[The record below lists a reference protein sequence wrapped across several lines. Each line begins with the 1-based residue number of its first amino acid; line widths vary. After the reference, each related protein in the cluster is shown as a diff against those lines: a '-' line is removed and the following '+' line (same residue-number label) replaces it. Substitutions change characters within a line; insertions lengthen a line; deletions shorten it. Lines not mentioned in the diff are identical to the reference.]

1 LGKSASEVVM
11 APTRKQAK
19 DAYDNPPI
27 AAKLP
32 ERCAAAL
39 TYFDEERNGW
49 GKKMI
54 CKKAGICL
62 STFNKALR
70 ARGDPSKPAPKGKG
84 QQPLLSETVLARL
97 VEEVTRTSFRFGAPE
112 STMQF
117 VGMLKQVMREEAGND
132 FLDWDF
138 SDSWLQKLKQQF
150 LTVERASQKSPDR
163 VRALET
169 LRNSLSLA
177 ATLWWMIRDGLQEEL
192 FYSSD
197 DVSVLLNKMNDKPK
211 VITTKAAK
219 AVMEKQGLAISATTT
234 TEKQRVVT
242 FNITI
247 SGGGSLVCK
256 VLKFADRDFTQFAE
270 KPFVVCMDEDSDAE
284 RMFVMLYQYGMEDA
298 KVEEAM
304 YRKCILPEVEFHRY
318 QILKR
323 NERRLEEIQTSQ
335 SQSQTQSKGGPH
347 SKSQAQFQQ
356 QQSEGEDEEVEGEDE
371 HEMEVEE
378 GGGEGEPGN
387 GSDVEDEY
395 VIDPALEAVL
405 PEVQEEGAEGPQR
418 FRNCAAMFCDGAFG
432 QIAALRLA
440 ISRRIETKLMAILL
454 GKYAGG
460 CSMTQSGNDNGQMHL
475 TVHGSFKSP
484 SFRYGKVKDRPGPT
498 WKDLKV
504 LMQQSI
510 DSASFKS
517 VWKCMGSSQDFL
529 IKAFTPSSIKSAFR
543 KTGVVPFAPHIML
556 SKCPHFRELKTA
568 EAKRVLM
575 SIDTFADL
583 VEGADDTENGGQ
595 VPEDEYRDILGS
607 TIDNAEEKTGKP
619 LNERGMNAQR
629 ALVINHPNMLYR
641 YANKDLADKA
651 AKAEKAERKKRKADS
666 AAGIKI
672 EGDEDQQ
679 PSKKPKIAKVPV
691 CSNPCCLK
699 SMPSEDIFDNT
710 SSSSSSTAKVWARC
724 GRSRCPCLFCPN
736 CGVRALEAHR
746 NVCDKPEKKVTR
758 KLAKR

>member
-1 LGKSASEVVM
+1 
-11 APTRKQAK
+11 
-19 DAYDNPPI
+19 
-27 AAKLP
+27 
-32 ERCAAAL
+32 
-39 TYFDEERNGW
+39 
-49 GKKMI
+49 MI
-54 CKKAGICL
+54 CLKAGICL

-234 TEKQRVVT
+234 MEKQRVVT

-270 KPFVVCMDEDSDAE
+270 KPFVVCINEDSDTE

-304 YRKCILPEVEFHRY
+304 YRKCILPEVEYHCY
-318 QILKR
+318 KILKR

-335 SQSQTQSKGGPH
+335 SQSQTQSKGG
-347 SKSQAQFQQ
+347 
-356 QQSEGEDEEVEGEDE
+356 
-371 HEMEVEE
+371 
-378 GGGEGEPGN
+378 
-387 GSDVEDEY
+387 EY
-395 VIDPALEAVL
+395 VINPALEAVL
-405 PEVQEEGAEGPQR
+405 PEVQEEGAEWPQR
-418 FRNCAAMFCDGAFG
+418 FRHCAAMFCDGAFG

-484 SFRYGKVKDRPGPT
+484 SFRYGKVTDRPDPT

-504 LMQQSI
+504 LMQQFI

-607 TIDNAEEKTGKP
+607 AIDNAEEKTGKP

-679 PSKKPKIAKVPV
+679 STKKPKIAKVPV

-710 SSSSSSTAKVWARC
+710 SSSSSSTAK
-724 GRSRCPCLFCPN
+724 
-736 CGVRALEAHR
+736 
-746 NVCDKPEKKVTR
+746 
-758 KLAKR
+758 